1 MYDIVDLTDT
11 PVRRSMC
18 VCTGGEVTACALADG
33 CCDPV
38 ILYCQSSVTT
48 QMEGHTG
55 NAPVNEWL
63 HADDFVCFVVF
74 EGFAVYPNGNGVI
87 ASTAPSLF
95 KSMLVAF
102 LDR

>member
-1 MYDIVDLTDT
+1 
-11 PVRRSMC
+11 
-18 VCTGGEVTACALADG
+18 
-33 CCDPV
+33 
-38 ILYCQSSVTT
+38 
-48 QMEGHTG
+48 MEGHTG

-63 HADDFVCFVVF
+63 HADDFVRFVVF
-74 EGFAVYPNGNGVI
+74 EGFAVYPNGNRVI